1 MTKRRADESSTEV
14 PSGQSERLFSEE
26 MVDRLKSALVFGEPI
41 PTLPKS
47 TRFQKGQSGNPRG
60 RPKKTSSFPFHP
72 RLEPRPIQELILKE
86 AERGVTIR
94 EGDSVS
100 VIPAKQAVI
109 RALQNM
115 ALKGNPHAQRT
126 MALLNERIERERA
139 IEIKA
144 ENELWEAYQRQC
156 REDIKEAESK
166 GVAPPLHL
174 PHPDDVIIRY
184 GMPPLFTGPTNE
196 AELKDMEERIKLMD
210 AFIMQ
215 IAVNER
221 CALPGKTDAGLQC
234 AEAATIFVALL
245 NGTLPKRLQLSDAA
259 FITRL
264 MYFQNIPKRTLL
276 KSTRAA
282 WSVARLHVPR
292 GKIFPTLEI
301 ARAIVE
307 GFKGVNDAEAN

>member
-1 MTKRRADESSTEV
+1 MTKRRADKSSTED
-14 PSGQSERLFSEE
+14 PSEQSERLFSDE
-26 MVDRLKSALVFGEPI
+26 MVDRLKSAITFGEPI
-41 PTLPKS
+41 PALPKT
-47 TRFQKGQSGNPRG
+47 TRFQKGQSGNPKG

-72 RLEPRPIQELILKE
+72 RVEPLPIQELILKE

-109 RALQNM
+109 RALQNT

-126 MALLNERIERERA
+126 WTLLYAPIEREKA

-144 ENELWEAYQRQC
+144 ENEFWESYQRQC
-156 REDIKEAESK
+156 REEIKEAESK
-166 GVAPPLHL
+166 GEAPPLHL
-174 PHPDDVIIRY
+174 PHPDDIIIRY
-184 GMPPLFTGPTNE
+184 GKPPLFTGPTNE
-196 AELKDMEERIKLMD
+196 AELKDLEERIKLMD

-221 CALPGKTDAGLQC
+221 CALPENIEAGLRC
-234 AEAATIFVALL
+234 ADAATIFVALL
-245 NGTLPKRLQLSDAA
+245 NGTLPKRLQLSDTD
-259 FITRL
+259 FITKL

-282 WSVARLHVPR
+282 WSAAGLHVPR
-292 GKIFPTLEI
+292 GKIFPRLEI

-307 GFKGVNDAEAN
+307 GFKGANEAEEN

>member
-1 MTKRRADESSTEV
+1 MTKRRADKSSTED
-14 PSGQSERLFSEE
+14 PSEQSERLFSDE
-26 MVDRLKSALVFGEPI
+26 MVDRLKGALLFGEPI

-47 TRFQKGQSGNPRG
+47 TRFQKGQSGNPKG
-60 RPKKTSSFPFHP
+60 RPKKTSSSPFHP
-72 RLEPRPIQELILKE
+72 RIEPLPIQELILKE
-86 AERGVTIR
+86 GERGVTIR

-100 VIPAKQAVI
+100 VIPAKQALI
-109 RALQNM
+109 RALQN
-115 ALKGNPHAQRT
+115 AGLKGNPHALRT
-126 MALLNERIERERA
+126 STLLHERIEREKA

-144 ENELWEAYQRQC
+144 ENEFWETYQQSC
-156 REDIKEAESK
+156 REEIKEAESK

-174 PHPDDVIIRY
+174 PHPDDIIIRY
-184 GMPPLFTGPTNE
+184 GKPPLFTGPTNE
-196 AELKDMEERIKLMD
+196 AELKDMEERIKLMN

-221 CALPGKTDAGLQC
+221 CALPENIEAGLRC

-245 NGTLPKRLQLSDAA
+245 NGTLPKRLQLSDTDFA
-259 FITRL
+259 TRL

-282 WSVARLHVPR
+282 WSAAGLHVPR
-292 GKIFPTLEI
+292 GKIFPRLEI

-307 GFKGVNDAEAN
+307 GFKSANEPGAN